1 MRKTFQGGF
10 QLDII
15 VYTVNKGDTLH
26 NIAEKFGSSVNA
38 IARANGIV
46 APFKIYPDQS
56 LRIPIFEDSNSIT
69 YTVQPGDTLYSLA
82 EYFGTTVG
90 ELANANE
97 LEDPETIAI
106 NQVLRIPV
114 KIQSLPNIY
123 TVKPGD
129 TLYSIAKRFD
139 TTVSELINLN
149 KITTPNVIYPGQQ
162 IKLS

>member
-1 MRKTFQGGF
+1 MA
-10 QLDII
+10 II

-26 NIAEKFGSSVNA
+26 NIAEKFGSSVDV

-46 APFKIYPDQS
+46 APFRIYPDQS
-56 LRIPIFEDSNSIT
+56 LRIPVFEDSEFIT

-90 ELANANE
+90 EIANVNE
-97 LEDPETIAI
+97 LEDPEMIAI
-106 NQVLRIPV
+106 NQVLRIPIRAESSPSV
-114 KIQSLPNIY
+114 Y

-129 TLYSIAKRFD
+129 TLYSIAKKFD

>member
-1 MRKTFQGGF
+1 
-10 QLDII
+10 
-15 VYTVNKGDTLH
+15 
-26 NIAEKFGSSVNA
+26 
-38 IARANGIV
+38 
-46 APFKIYPDQS
+46 
-56 LRIPIFEDSNSIT
+56 
-69 YTVQPGDTLYSLA
+69 
-82 EYFGTTVG
+82 
-90 ELANANE
+90 
-97 LEDPETIAI
+97 
-106 NQVLRIPV
+106 LRIPV

>member
-1 MRKTFQGGF
+1 MA
-10 QLDII
+10 II
-15 VYTVNKGDTLH
+15 LHTGNKGDTLH
-26 NIAEKFGSSVNA
+26 NMAEKFGSSVDA

-56 LRIPIFEDSNSIT
+56 LRIPVFDESNFIT

-90 ELANANE
+90 EIANANE

-114 KIQSLPNIY
+114 KAQSSPSVY
-123 TVKPGD
+123 TVKTGD
-129 TLYSIAKRFD
+129 TLYSIAKKFN
-139 TTVSELINLN
+139 TSVSELINLN